1 MIKFAR
7 TAVIAATIA
16 LAACGPTEPAPVDE
30 GAWTLDGDAS
40 RLSYVSIKSGEIA
53 ETNEFRALSGS
64 VSAEGEASVEVD
76 LASLETGVDIRN
88 ERMRDIFFEVA
99 DHPKATITATL
110 DPRGYE
116 FLKVGDSTIELVKGT
131 LNVKGV
137 EAPVEAEVDV
147 TRTGP
152 DRMMVVTTKPV
163 IIMADALELTEGLGK
178 LQELAGLPS
187 ITPAVP
193 VTFTLEFQRQ

>member
-1 MIKFAR
+1 MIKSIQA
-7 TAVIAATIA
+7 TAIAATIA
-16 LAACGPTEPAPVDE
+16 LAACGPTEPAAVDE
-30 GAWTLDGDAS
+30 SAWTLDGDAS

-53 ETNEFRALSGS
+53 ETNDIQVVSGS
-64 VSAEGEASVEVD
+64 VSEEGEASVEID
-76 LASLETGVDIRN
+76 LTTVETGVDIRN

-99 DHPKATITATL
+99 DFPKATVTAKL

-116 FLKVGDSTIELVKGT
+116 FLEVGGSTVEVIKGT
-131 LNVKGV
+131 LSLKGV
-137 EAPVEAEVDV
+137 EAPIEAEVDV

-163 IIMADALELTEGLGK
+163 IVMADALDLTEGLGK

-193 VTFTLEFQRQ
+193 VTFTLEFTR

>member
-1 MIKFAR
+1 MIKAIK
-7 TAVIAATIA
+7 TAAIAATIA

-30 GAWTLDGDAS
+30 GAWTLDGPAS
-40 RLSYVSIKSGEIA
+40 HLSYVSVKSGEIA
-53 ETNEFRALSGS
+53 ETNFFRELEGS
-64 VSAEGEASVEVD
+64 VSVEGDATVEID

-99 DHPKATITATL
+99 DHPKATITAKL
-110 DPRGYE
+110 DPRVYE
-116 FLKVGDSTIELVKGT
+116 SLKVGDSTIAEVKGT

-147 TRTGP
+147 TRTSP

-163 IIMADALELTEGLGK
+163 IVMADALELTEGLAK

-193 VTFTLEFQRQ
+193 VTFSLEFKR